1 MRLFFARV
9 GTPMAGESGRKLG
22 RKRGLSVGTIGRL
35 HERLGI
41 SAEVPWSKAIL
52 PTTLATRGIKAARSQ
67 YDAWLDIV
75 VRAEWHNPEDV
86 KASYPKASI
95 LKASRVVFNIK
106 GNDYRLVAA
115 LQYRAGA
122 VAIRFFGTHS
132 EHDRIDAETV

>member
-1 MRLFFARV
+1 MRSMRERAR
-9 GTPMAGESGRKLG
+9 SWLG
-22 RKRGLSVGTIGRL
+22 RQPELPIFGMTCHTCAMIVIGTAVVENYFADHAGHR
-35 HERLGI
+35 R
-41 SAEVPWSKAIL
+41 
-52 PTTLATRGIKAARSQ
+52 IKAARSQ

-75 VRAEWHNPEDV
+75 VRADWRNPEDV

-132 EHDRIDAETV
+132 EYDRIDAETV